1 MLLDALAEHNMQY
14 TDAVEAA
21 LHTNKYNLALTFI
34 RKQRKHE
41 ELRRTNK
48 LGQNLWHVLVL
59 TADRQHDKQQRV
71 SLTDSLYPRFINV
84 TSLVGCVLA
93 GCIHVARVWCRPV
106 RSRQVRCDGANV
118 RVLPSLHLP
127 RSTPPR

>member
-1 MLLDALAEHNMQY
+1 MVYNQWQGLTFMLLDALAEHNMQY

-41 ELRRTNK
+41 EPRRTNK

-71 SLTDSLYPRFINV
+71 SLTLS
-84 TSLVGCVLA
+84 TSESQ
-93 GCIHVARVWCRPV
+93 H
-106 RSRQVRCDGANV
+106 
-118 RVLPSLHLP
+118 
-127 RSTPPR
+127 T